1 MLPRCIKDWT
11 TGDTERTKEVV
22 EISRLFSTSNAA
34 HDKVGMEE
42 GIIDVLSPPTQIHFG
57 GSCW

>member
-1 MLPRCIKDWT
+1 MHKRLDN
-11 TGDTERTKEVV
+11 GGHEGTKEAV

-34 HDKVGMEE
+34 HDKVAIAE
-42 GIIDVLSPPTQIHFG
+42 GIIDVLNPLTQIHFG